1 MKLKIEVPC
10 TGNNGKVKAMAP
22 PGPTPEVK
30 ALTRVLL
37 ISAID
42 GWSVVALSAL
52 GTLLALA
59 VGEYIVALAGLLIMA
74 AGLLELHGRRRLQLR
89 EASGMRLLVWAQ
101 LFLLGAIWTYAWYR
115 WRFFDADALWRSL
128 PELAQV
134 RLDTQL
140 AIAGLDPAADRAA
153 VLEMMNFHIC
163 VLLAFLTLLFQ
174 GGLVLYYRSRTPRV
188 AAALAAPPQSPLA

>member
-1 MKLKIEVPC
+1 MS
-10 TGNNGKVKAMAP
+10 T
-22 PGPTPEVK
+22 PGPTPEGKVFK
-30 ALTRVLL
+30 HVLL

-42 GWSVVALSAL
+42 GWSVIAIAAL

-59 VGEYIVALAGLLIMA
+59 VGEYFVALAGLLILA

-101 LFLLGAIWTYAWYR
+101 LLLLGAIWTYAWYR
-115 WRFFDADALWRSL
+115 WRFFDAAALWRSL
-128 PELAQV
+128 PELVQV

-188 AAALAAPPQSPLA
+188 AAALAAPPQTPLA